1 MKPAIGTDIESVC
14 SRCGTSWHVVVAMV
28 DANVMKVEC
37 KQCHNVHQHRTAKAA
52 AAKRK
57 TGTKKTARSAA
68 AAFVEAQLDR
78 PPRAYAITETFQP
91 GDRVDHATFGR
102 GVVQRAAGPGKIE
115 ILFDGQVKV
124 LAQAKPPSRTFS

>member
-37 KQCHNVHQHRTAKAA
+37 KQCHSVHQHRTGKAP
-52 AAKRK
+52 AKRK
-57 TGTKKTARSAA
+57 TASGKKTARGAA
-68 AAFVEAQLDR
+68 PTVVEAQLDR
-78 PPRAYAITETFQP
+78 PVRSYAISDTFQP

-102 GVVQRAAGPGKIE
+102 GVVQRTAGPGKIE
-115 ILFDGQVKV
+115 ILFGSDLKV
-124 LAQAKPPSRTFS
+124 LAQAKPASRTFS